1 MEFERASKYS
11 QRLVRFETDK
21 ETGFHEAI
29 VARKALG
36 SSVARYRTKLDQ
48 AYAPGRLGVRISVLQ
63 TVDVNADGEAKPIPS
78 EMKMTKGDAT
88 ILINALQDFIN
99 DTPSAIASAAMGDP
113 SNCNIRVVEGM
124 LAQNMLDNLTEEFG
138 PPPTDNSVNLGFGP
152 NQ

>member
-11 QRLVRFETDK
+11 RRLARFETDK

-36 SSVARYRTKLDQ
+36 SSVARYRTRLDQ
-48 AYAPGRLGVRISVLQ
+48 AYTPGRLGVRIGTLQ
-63 TVDVNADGEAKPIPS
+63 TVDVNADGETKPIPS
-78 EMKMTKGDAT
+78 EMKMTKADAA
-88 ILINALQDFIN
+88 ILMNALQDFIN

-124 LAQNMLDNLTEEFG
+124 LAQGMIDSLTEEFG
-138 PPPTDNSVNLGFGP
+138 PLIADDSVGVGFGS
-152 NQ
+152 N